1 MQKLDGSIVDPVNCT
16 HNRAH
21 IPYYALNSNLVLG
34 IWMDKKEGSKVG
46 VDRIKPSKL
55 ANSFAALLNRLDERV
70 VRFMSSYAILI
81 IRISLGIV
89 FVWFG
94 LLKVI
99 GTSPVY
105 DLASHVVYWLPP
117 ELFVPLLGIWEMA
130 IGIGLLLGKALRVVL
145 SLLFLQLA
153 GTFLV
158 LVMRPETAF
167 QGGNPLLLTM
177 EGEFVV
183 KNLVLIAAGLAVG
196 GTVRHIR
203 KELEQ
208 QRLQKRTTTE
218 TNNKSHSS
226 PSMAA

>member
-1 MQKLDGSIVDPVNCT
+1 
-16 HNRAH
+16 
-21 IPYYALNSNLVLG
+21 
-34 IWMDKKEGSKVG
+34 MDKKEGSKVG

-55 ANSFAALLNRLDERV
+55 ANSFAALLNRLDEKV

-94 LLKVI
+94 LLKVM

-117 ELFVPLLGIWEMA
+117 ELFVPILGIWEMA

-196 GTVRHIR
+196 GTVRHTR
-203 KELEQ
+203 KEQEQRQ

-218 TNNKSHSS
+218 TNNKSHS
-226 PSMAA
+226 

>member
-1 MQKLDGSIVDPVNCT
+1 
-16 HNRAH
+16 
-21 IPYYALNSNLVLG
+21 
-34 IWMDKKEGSKVG
+34 MDKKEGSKAG
-46 VDRIKPSKL
+46 VDGTKPSKL

-105 DLASHVVYWLPP
+105 DLASHVVYWLPT
-117 ELFVPLLGIWEMA
+117 ELFVPLLGIWEIA

>member
-1 MQKLDGSIVDPVNCT
+1 
-16 HNRAH
+16 
-21 IPYYALNSNLVLG
+21 
-34 IWMDKKEGSKVG
+34 MDKKEGSKVG

-55 ANSFAALLNRLDERV
+55 ANSFAALLNRLDEKV
-70 VRFMSSYAILI
+70 VRFMSSHTILI

-94 LLKVI
+94 LLKVM

-130 IGIGLLLGKALRVVL
+130 IGVGLLLGKALRVVL

-183 KNLVLIAAGLAVG
+183 KNMVLIAAGLAVG

-203 KELEQ
+203 KEQEEQQ
-208 QRLQKRTTTE
+208 QRLQKRTKTTTE

-226 PSMAA
+226 SSMAA

>member
-1 MQKLDGSIVDPVNCT
+1 
-16 HNRAH
+16 
-21 IPYYALNSNLVLG
+21 
-34 IWMDKKEGSKVG
+34 MDKKEASKVG

-55 ANSFAALLNRLDERV
+55 ANSFAALLNHLDEKV

-117 ELFVPLLGIWEMA
+117 QLFVPLLGIWEIA
-130 IGIGLLLGKALRVVL
+130 IGVGLLLGKALRVVL

-203 KELEQ
+203 KEQEQQ

-226 PSMAA
+226 SSKAA

>member
-1 MQKLDGSIVDPVNCT
+1 MPLLQKLDGRVDPTNWTCT
-16 HNRAH
+16 HARVYVICLELELSSENMDR
-21 IPYYALNSNLVLG
+21 
-34 IWMDKKEGSKVG
+34 DKKEGSNAG

-55 ANSFAALLNRLDERV
+55 ANSFAALLDRLDEKV

-105 DLASHVVYWLPP
+105 DLASHIVYWLPP
-117 ELFVPLLGIWEMA
+117 QLFVPLLGIWEMA
-130 IGIGLLLGKALRVVL
+130 IGIGLLLGKAPRVVL

-203 KELEQ
+203 KEQEQ
-208 QRLQKRTTTE
+208 QRRLQKRTTTGRL
-218 TNNKSHSS
+218 
-226 PSMAA
+226 

>member
-1 MQKLDGSIVDPVNCT
+1 
-16 HNRAH
+16 
-21 IPYYALNSNLVLG
+21 
-34 IWMDKKEGSKVG
+34 MDKKEGSKAG
-46 VDRIKPSKL
+46 VDGTKPSKL

-117 ELFVPLLGIWEMA
+117 QLFVPLLGIWEMA
-130 IGIGLLLGKALRVVL
+130 IGVGLLLGKALRVVL

>member
-1 MQKLDGSIVDPVNCT
+1 
-16 HNRAH
+16 
-21 IPYYALNSNLVLG
+21 
-34 IWMDKKEGSKVG
+34 MDKKEGSKVG

-55 ANSFAALLNRLDERV
+55 ANSFAALLNRLDEKV
-70 VRFMSSYAILI
+70 VRFMSSHAILI

-117 ELFVPLLGIWEMA
+117 ELFVPLLGIWEIA
-130 IGIGLLLGKALRVVL
+130 IGVGLLLGKALRVVL

-203 KELEQ
+203 KEQEQQQQ
-208 QRLQKRTTTE
+208 QRLQKRTTTTE

-226 PSMAA
+226 SSMAA

>member
-1 MQKLDGSIVDPVNCT
+1 MLLLQKLDGRVDPVNWTCT
-16 HNRAH
+16 RAH
-21 IPYYALNSNLVLG
+21 TLYALNSNLVVR
-34 IWMDKKEGSKVG
+34 IWMDKKEGSKAG

-55 ANSFAALLNRLDERV
+55 ANSFAALLDRLDEKV
-70 VRFMSSYAILI
+70 VRFMSSYTILI

-94 LLKVI
+94 LLKVM

-105 DLASHVVYWLPP
+105 DLASHIVYWLPP
-117 ELFVPLLGIWEMA
+117 QLFVPLLGIWEIA

-145 SLLFLQLA
+145 ALLFLQLA

-203 KELEQ
+203 KEQEQ
-208 QRLQKRTTTE
+208 QRRLQKRTTTGRL
-218 TNNKSHSS
+218 
-226 PSMAA
+226 

>member
-1 MQKLDGSIVDPVNCT
+1 
-16 HNRAH
+16 
-21 IPYYALNSNLVLG
+21 
-34 IWMDKKEGSKVG
+34 MDKKEGSKVG

-55 ANSFAALLNRLDERV
+55 ANSFAALLNRLDEKV

-94 LLKVI
+94 LLKVM

-105 DLASHVVYWLPP
+105 DLASHVVYWFPP

-203 KELEQ
+203 KEQEQ
-208 QRLQKRTTTE
+208 RRRRLQKRTTTE

-226 PSMAA
+226 SSMTA

>member
-1 MQKLDGSIVDPVNCT
+1 
-16 HNRAH
+16 
-21 IPYYALNSNLVLG
+21 
-34 IWMDKKEGSKVG
+34 MDKKEGSKVG

-55 ANSFAALLNRLDERV
+55 ANSFTALLNRLDEKV

-94 LLKVI
+94 LLKVM

-117 ELFVPLLGIWEMA
+117 ELFVPILGIWEMA

-196 GTVRHIR
+196 GTVRHTR
-203 KELEQ
+203 KEQEQRQ

-218 TNNKSHSS
+218 TNNKSHS
-226 PSMAA
+226 

>member
-1 MQKLDGSIVDPVNCT
+1 
-16 HNRAH
+16 
-21 IPYYALNSNLVLG
+21 
-34 IWMDKKEGSKVG
+34 MDKKEGSKVG

-55 ANSFAALLNRLDERV
+55 ANSFAALLNRLDEKV

-94 LLKVI
+94 LLKVM

-117 ELFVPLLGIWEMA
+117 NFFVPLLGIWEMA
-130 IGIGLLLGKALRVVL
+130 IGVGLLLGKALRVVL

-183 KNLVLIAAGLAVG
+183 KNMVLIAAGLAVG

-203 KELEQ
+203 KEQEEQQ
-208 QRLQKRTTTE
+208 QRLQKRTKTTTE
-218 TNNKSHSS
+218 TNNKSHS
-226 PSMAA
+226 

>member
-1 MQKLDGSIVDPVNCT
+1 
-16 HNRAH
+16 
-21 IPYYALNSNLVLG
+21 
-34 IWMDKKEGSKVG
+34 MDKKEGSKVG
-46 VDRIKPSKL
+46 IDRIKPSKL
-55 ANSFAALLNRLDERV
+55 ANSFAALLNRLDEKV

-94 LLKVI
+94 LLKVM

-105 DLASHVVYWLPP
+105 DLASHIVYWLPP

-177 EGEFVV
+177 EAEFVV

-203 KELEQ
+203 KQQEQQQ
-208 QRLQKRTTTE
+208 QRLQKRTTTTE

-226 PSMAA
+226 SSMAA

>member
-1 MQKLDGSIVDPVNCT
+1 
-16 HNRAH
+16 
-21 IPYYALNSNLVLG
+21 
-34 IWMDKKEGSKVG
+34 MDKKEGSKVG

-55 ANSFAALLNRLDERV
+55 ANSFAALLNRLDEKV
-70 VRFMSSYAILI
+70 VRFMSSHTILI

-130 IGIGLLLGKALRVVL
+130 IGVGLLLGKALRVVL

-203 KELEQ
+203 KEQEQQQ
-208 QRLQKRTTTE
+208 QRLQKRTKTTTE

-226 PSMAA
+226 SSMAA

>member
-1 MQKLDGSIVDPVNCT
+1 
-16 HNRAH
+16 
-21 IPYYALNSNLVLG
+21 
-34 IWMDKKEGSKVG
+34 MDKKEGSKAG
-46 VDRIKPSKL
+46 VDGTKPSKL
-55 ANSFAALLNRLDERV
+55 ANSFAALLNRLDEKV

-105 DLASHVVYWLPP
+105 DLASHVVYWLPT
-117 ELFVPLLGIWEMA
+117 ELFVPLLGIWEIA

-203 KELEQ
+203 KEQEQ

>member
-1 MQKLDGSIVDPVNCT
+1 MPLLQKLDGSRVDPVNCT
-16 HNRAH
+16 HTCAH
-21 IPYYALNSNLVLG
+21 IRYYALNSNLVLG

-55 ANSFAALLNRLDERV
+55 ANSFAALSNRLDEKV

-94 LLKVI
+94 LLKVM

-196 GTVRHIR
+196 GTARHIR
-203 KELEQ
+203 KEQEQ
-208 QRLQKRTTTE
+208 QRLQKRTRTTE

-226 PSMAA
+226 

>member
-16 HNRAH
+16 HTRAH
-21 IPYYALNSNLVLG
+21 IPYYALNSNLVVR
-34 IWMDKKEGSKVG
+34 IWMDKKEGSKAG
-46 VDRIKPSKL
+46 VDGTKPSKL
-55 ANSFAALLNRLDERV
+55 VNSFAAPLNRLDERV

-158 LVMRPETAF
+158 LVMRPEIAF

-196 GTVRHIR
+196 GRVRHIR
-203 KELEQ
+203 KEQQ

-218 TNNKSHSS
+218 TNDKSHSSS

>member
-1 MQKLDGSIVDPVNCT
+1 
-16 HNRAH
+16 
-21 IPYYALNSNLVLG
+21 
-34 IWMDKKEGSKVG
+34 MDKKEGSKVG

-55 ANSFAALLNRLDERV
+55 ANSFDALLNRLDEKV

-94 LLKVI
+94 LLKVM

-117 ELFVPLLGIWEMA
+117 ELFVPILGIWEMA

-196 GTVRHIR
+196 GTVRHTR
-203 KELEQ
+203 KEQEQRQ

-218 TNNKSHSS
+218 TNNKSHS
-226 PSMAA
+226 

>member
-1 MQKLDGSIVDPVNCT
+1 
-16 HNRAH
+16 
-21 IPYYALNSNLVLG
+21 
-34 IWMDKKEGSKVG
+34 MDKKEGSKAG
-46 VDRIKPSKL
+46 VDGTKPSKL

>member
-1 MQKLDGSIVDPVNCT
+1 
-16 HNRAH
+16 
-21 IPYYALNSNLVLG
+21 
-34 IWMDKKEGSKVG
+34 MDKKEGSKAG
-46 VDRIKPSKL
+46 VDGTKPSKL
-55 ANSFAALLNRLDERV
+55 ANSFAALLNRLDEKV

-105 DLASHVVYWLPP
+105 DLASHVVYWLPT
-117 ELFVPLLGIWEMA
+117 ELFVPLLGIWEIA